1 MKPLILFSVS
11 ELVLVLLE
19 VLVLGGADK
28 RLSEYLDEVR
38 LMPERS
44 DKVEKLFL
52 VTVVANSSSI
62 LSEFL
67 FWSDFLQQF
76 NLHFLSKIL
85 RNDVFRRLY
94 RIGLAEKWILVKQM
108 HHYTAPAETEIKI
121 YFR

>member
-11 ELVLVLLE
+11 ELVLVLVLLE

-76 NLHFLSKIL
+76 HLHFLSKIL

-94 RIGLAEKWILVKQM
+94 RIGLAEKWFLVK
-108 HHYTAPAETEIKI
+108 
-121 YFR
+121 